1 MRRAKIVATIG
12 PASNSPEILRKLI
25 SAGIDIARLNFSHG
39 THEEHGRAIQA
50 IREAAEAIGRPI
62 SILQDL
68 QGPPI
73 RVGELATPVSVSAG
87 QRLTLTTVANPRQGL
102 IPVTY
107 RHLPSAVM
115 RGDRALME
123 DGLVARV

>member
-12 PASNSPEILRKLI
+12 PASNYPEILRKLI
-25 SAGIDIARLNFSHG
+25 SAGVDIARLNFSHG

-68 QGPPI
+68 QGPRI
-73 RVGELATPVSVSAG
+73 RVGELTSPVSVAAG
-87 QRLTLTTVANPRQGL
+87 QMITLTTDEKPSQGL

-107 RHLPSAVM
+107 RHLP
-115 RGDRALME
+115 
-123 DGLVARV
+123 

>member
-39 THEEHGRAIQA
+39 THEEHGRSIQA
-50 IREAAEAIGRPI
+50 IREAAAAIGRPI

-68 QGPPI
+68 QGSSD
-73 RVGELATPVSVSAG
+73 RVEELATTVSVAAG
-87 QRLTLTTVANPRQGL
+87 QLLTLTTVEHVREVL
-102 IPVTY
+102 
-107 RHLPSAVM
+107 
-115 RGDRALME
+115 
-123 DGLVARV
+123 

>member
-1 MRRAKIVATIG
+1 
-12 PASNSPEILRKLI
+12 LI
-25 SAGIDIARLNFSHG
+25 RCWIESARMNCSHG
-39 THEEHGRAIQA
+39 THKEDGRSIQA

-68 QGPPI
+68 QGPRI

-87 QRLTLTTVANPRQGL
+87 QSLTLTTVANPPQGL

-107 RHLPSAVM
+107 RHLPSDVK
-115 RGDRALME
+115 RGDRVLID
-123 DGLVARV
+123 DGRIELVEVAAAAEAVECRVVIAGVVQHH